1 MNDSQ
6 PITEIRCS
14 CSWCDKQQ
22 IFNVP
27 VGLAKRYYQWEE
39 KYLAGDEPDE
49 SITEILPDMPAGDRE
64 MLISHTCEDCWDK
77 FFG

>member
-1 MNDSQ
+1 M
-6 PITEIRCS
+6 EI
-14 CSWCDKQQ
+14 DLFGNVIQKQQ
-22 IFNVP
+22 EYEVNTSSDSPFIYMNNI
-27 VGLAKRYYQWEE
+27 ANK

-49 SITEILPDMPAGDRE
+49 SITEIFPDMSAGDRE